1 MTLVSRLRGA
11 AIAAFLDGDPVRH
24 AVAAARRRLTGATPT
39 VHYHHDVAC
48 PWSHLAA
55 QAALRLVDTY
65 PIELRFHLVGPPASD
80 VDAAPAL
87 RTKHAVRDAA
97 LLAEHWD
104 VELPGSREPDPTS
117 LRKAQSVL
125 IRPRPDREQL
135 ALAVELGRALWSHD
149 GPGLTAL
156 VAAHGSEA
164 SGAIAPHL
172 AREYDR
178 MRKAGFYQAAS
189 FGYDGDWY
197 LGVERVG
204 YLEDRLAADTGV
216 TPARRALVPRP
227 ARPPARLPGVGARPT
242 LEVWWSFRSPYS
254 YLALAGLERLT
265 RTMPVD
271 LVLKPVMP
279 MVARGL
285 PLARQKREYL
295 LRDAHREAERHGIP
309 FGAICD
315 PLGAGVEHAM
325 AIARLAID
333 YGHGLDFLTSAARG
347 VWAEAK
353 DLADYVDLRAVVERA
368 GLDWADARTALA
380 DDGWRTWAA
389 DHAAELD
396 GLGLWGVPSFKVGE
410 LIVWGQDRLELI
422 ADRLRRHLAAVAAE
436 PEAQAASAP
445 ITA

>member
-11 AIAAFLDGDPVRH
+11 AIAAYLDGDPVRH
-24 AVAAARRRLTGATPT
+24 AVAAARRRLTGARPT
-39 VHYHHDVAC
+39 VDYHHDVAC

-55 QAALRLVDTY
+55 QAALRLADTY
-65 PIELRFHLVGPPASD
+65 PVDLRFQLVGAPAAD

-87 RTKHAVRDAA
+87 RGKHAVRDAA

-117 LRKAQSVL
+117 VRKALAVL
-125 IRPRPDREQL
+125 IRPRPDRDQL
-135 ALAVELGRALWSHD
+135 ALAVELGHALWSHD
-149 GPGLTAL
+149 GKALTAL
-156 VAAHGSEA
+156 VGKHGSEA

-178 MRKAGFYQAAS
+178 LRKAGFYQAAS
-189 FGYDGDWY
+189 FGYAGDWY

-204 YLEDRLAADTGV
+204 YLEDRLAADLGV
-216 TPARRALVPRP
+216 TPPRRALTPRP
-227 ARPPARLPGVGARPT
+227 ARPPTRLAGVGDRPT

-254 YLALAGLERLT
+254 YLALTGLERLT

-271 LVLKPVMP
+271 VVLKPVLP
-279 MVARGL
+279 MVTRGL
-285 PLARQKREYL
+285 PLARSKRDYL
-295 LRDAHREAERHGIP
+295 LRDAHREADRQGIA
-309 FGAICD
+309 FGNICD
-315 PLGAGVEHAM
+315 PLGAGVDHAM
-325 AIARLAID
+325 AIAKLAID
-333 YGHGLDFLTSAARG
+333 YGQGLDFLTSAARA
-347 VWAEAK
+347 VWAEAR

-368 GLDWADARTALA
+368 GLDWGDARAALA

-410 LIVWGQDRLELI
+410 LVAWGQDRLDLV
-422 ADRLRRHLAAVAAE
+422 ADRLRRHLAAVAAG
-436 PEAQAASAP
+436 
-445 ITA
+445 